1 MASRVDLVAWLL
13 QIGPPMSAIPQI
25 TIIESSVSSQQIL
38 ELLAQSMGLETHV
51 LTAASYPP
59 QVRLGGDLILV
70 SWEAIGPTGNRVV
83 FDCLDS
89 CESIPVI
96 VLAQDADIRLAVN
109 LMKVGAADF
118 IMRPYDLDTVRKSI
132 EEALSERW
140 GTEFQEA
147 IPQAIREQLSEEQV
161 NILKRIIRGD
171 SVKRIAS
178 ELLCSVRT
186 VHYRKAQAF
195 ETLGVKSRRELLLQ
209 VQDLAQAEH
218 RQSLLANHTTPTSAA
233 LCY

>member
-1 MASRVDLVAWLL
+1 
-13 QIGPPMSAIPQI
+13 MSANPQL
-25 TIIESSVSSQQIL
+25 TIIETSVSSQQIL

-59 QVRLGGDLILV
+59 QVPLGGDLILV
-70 SWEAIGPTGNRVV
+70 SWEAVGPAGNRIV

-89 CESIPVI
+89 SESIPVI

-118 IMRPYDLDTVRKSI
+118 IMRPYDLDTVRRSI

-140 GTEFQEA
+140 GNEFQEA
-147 IPQAIREQLSEEQV
+147 IPRAMCEKLSEEQV

-178 ELLCSVRT
+178 DLLCSVRT

-195 ETLGVKSRRELLLQ
+195 EILGVKSRRELLLK
-209 VQDLAQAEH
+209 VQEMSQAEH
-218 RQSLLANHTTPTSAA
+218 RQSLLAGHTTPTTAA

>member
-1 MASRVDLVAWLL
+1 
-13 QIGPPMSAIPQI
+13 MSATPQL
-25 TIIESSVSSQQIL
+25 TIIETSVSSQQIL
-38 ELLAQSMGLETHV
+38 ELLAQSMGMETHV
-51 LTAASYPP
+51 LSAATYPP
-59 QVRLGGDLILV
+59 QVPLGGDLILV
-70 SWEAIGPTGNRVV
+70 SWEAVGPAGNRVV

-89 CESIPVI
+89 SESIPVI

-132 EEALSERW
+132 EEALSDRKRPEV
-140 GTEFQEA
+140 QDSL
-147 IPQAIREQLSEEQV
+147 PQGLCVLLSEEQIE
-161 NILKRIIRGD
+161 ILNRIVRGD

-178 ELLCSVRT
+178 DLLCSIRT

-195 ETLGVKSRRELLLQ
+195 EILGVKSRRELLFR
-209 VQDLAQAEH
+209 VHEWTQAEH
-218 RQSLLANHTTPTSAA
+218 RQSLLAEHNSTAMPS